1 MPEALPAGA
10 YIYNQSANI
19 LTGGNVNFGLL
30 GVRDTLAL
38 NLFYLRTAL
47 LPDPRVPPTFLVFNN
62 NTQVGAG
69 ITLSHQLTPIINLN
83 GTLSGYD
90 TKGFG
95 PSEGAETRQGLA
107 SLQVNWQLSPRDTV
121 FVGTR
126 YQYQKSKVRRSRILQ
141 Q

>member
-1 MPEALPAGA
+1 M
-10 YIYNQSANI
+10 
-19 LTGGNVNFGLL
+19 
-30 GVRDTLAL
+30 
-38 NLFYLRTAL
+38 

-69 ITLSHQLTPIINLN
+69 ITLSHRLTPIINLN

-107 SLQVNWQLSPRDTV
+107 SLQVNWQLSPHDTV

-126 YQYQKSKVRRSRILQ
+126 YQYQKSNGTSSQFNSSEAAVFTGLFHSFGSIGAN
-141 Q
+141 